1 MSSRSLNS
9 LTEQELRA
17 HSEAMQYFA
26 DQLKQFPANWETV
39 KHLEQD
45 IAKIALAVLA
55 VSNRSSNG
63 SLVMADDG
71 SQWHK
76 SIDLFDNILVCHR
89 DTAHGM
95 EYAIVESTRPG
106 ANEIATK
113 GRNAVDV
120 LKTFIHD
127 KRRDLEIR
135 SENMTAQIN
144 EFLVGKYPGLDLS
157 RLSKRF
163 ARQFSY

>member
-55 VSNRSSNG
+55 VSNRPSNG
-63 SLVMADDG
+63 SPVIASDG

-76 SIDLFDNILVCHR
+76 STDLFDHIFVCHR
-89 DTAHGM
+89 DTGHGM
-95 EYAIVESTRPG
+95 EYAVVECVKPG
-106 ANEIATK
+106 SNEIAAK

-120 LKTFIHD
+120 LKSFIHD

-135 SENMTAQIN
+135 SDNMTAQIK
-144 EFLVGKYPGLDLS
+144 EYLIGKYPGLNLN
-157 RLSKRF
+157 RLTKRF

>member
-9 LTEQELRA
+9 LTEQELQA
-17 HSEAMQYFA
+17 HSEALQFFA

-55 VSNRSSNG
+55 GSNNPAKGIPVIAS
-63 SLVMADDG
+63 DG

-76 SIDLFDNILVCHR
+76 SIDLFDHIIVCHR

-95 EYAIVESTRPG
+95 EYAVVECTTPG
-106 ANEIATK
+106 SNEIAAK

-127 KRRDLEIR
+127 KRRAMEIR
-135 SENMTAQIN
+135 RDNMTAQIK
-144 EFLVGKYPGLDLS
+144 EYLIGKYPGLDLS
-157 RLSKRF
+157 RLTKRF